1 MFIRYEKNYE
11 LYWENVSLWKPNW
24 CLENFDIRQGKYI
37 WQCCNTNCATLYV
50 VLLISIEW
58 QNKIFHLAKCSFSNV
73 CAGLCRNSR
82 RGCCERVHLKGRGEG
97 QDDTQHCKT
106 NKKSGNSHT
115 RTLFNHIC
123 LNLYFQGTGKSG
135 WCVIINRHLNWS
147 YIIKKVH

>member
-1 MFIRYEKNYE
+1 MKIKVFFLSIRMRPWC
-11 LYWENVSLWKPNW
+11 WES
-24 CLENFDIRQGKYI
+24 FDIRQGKYI

-58 QNKIFHLAKCSFSNV
+58 QAEIFHLAKCSFSNV
-73 CAGLCRNSR
+73 CAGLCRNLR
-82 RGCCERVHLKGRGEG
+82 RGCCERVHSKGRGEG

-123 LNLYFQGTGKSG
+123 WNWYFQGTGKSR

-147 YIIKKVH
+147 YIIKKVQ